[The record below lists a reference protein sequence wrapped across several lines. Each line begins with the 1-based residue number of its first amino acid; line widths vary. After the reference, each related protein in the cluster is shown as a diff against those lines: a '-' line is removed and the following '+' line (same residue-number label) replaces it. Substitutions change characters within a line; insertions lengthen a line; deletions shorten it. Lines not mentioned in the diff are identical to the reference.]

1 MMDKISEIANRQLTD
16 FRNTTPGMCFSEK
29 AFTLKISEAYAV
41 QDAMVNLR
49 VNDGDSVIGYKIGCT
64 GPGTTKLFG
73 IQGPIRGTLFK
84 AEMHSDGARIKENQF
99 CNLAVEAEMAIEM
112 GQNGQIASVFPAIEL
127 HNYIFRGPTKS
138 LAELVANNG
147 LNKGIVLSKYEW
159 WNFSAQFEKKS
170 TLSLEINEIEVDFGD
185 LWPMAGGPSSSLD
198 WLHSHLAE
206 YNKKL
211 SQGDIILGGTALGLH
226 RVQSGQSISVKVD
239 GEIAVQ
245 CFVK

>member
-1 MMDKISEIANRQLTD
+1 MSFDIYKLAKRQLSD
-16 FRNTTPGMCFSEK
+16 FRLMSPGTCFEDPTFQLDEK
-29 AFTLKISEAYAV
+29 SAYLL
-41 QDAMVNLR
+41 QDEVMRLR
-49 VNDGDSVIGYKIGCT
+49 TKQGERVAGYKVGCT
-64 GPGTTKLFG
+64 GSGTTRLFG
-73 IQGPIRGTLFK
+73 IAGPIRGTLF
-84 AEMHSDGARIKENQF
+84 ENELHSNGVELEYHSF

-112 GQNGQIASVFPAIEL
+112 GQNGQIASVFPVIEL
-127 HNYIFRGPTKS
+127 HNYIFRGLTKS

-159 WNFSAQFEKKS
+159 WNFSTQFEKKS

-211 SQGDIILGGTALGLH
+211 SQVDI
-226 RVQSGQSISVKVD
+226 V
-239 GEIAVQ
+239 
-245 CFVK
+245 

>member
-1 MMDKISEIANRQLTD
+1 M
-16 FRNTTPGMCFSEK
+16 
-29 AFTLKISEAYAV
+29 
-41 QDAMVNLR
+41 
-49 VNDGDSVIGYKIGCT
+49 
-64 GPGTTKLFG
+64 
-73 IQGPIRGTLFK
+73 
-84 AEMHSDGARIKENQF
+84 
-99 CNLAVEAEMAIEM
+99 
-112 GQNGQIASVFPAIEL
+112 
-127 HNYIFRGPTKS
+127 
-138 LAELVANNG
+138 VANNG

-185 LWPMAGGPSSSLD
+185 LWQMAGGPSSSLD

>member
-49 VNDGDSVIGYKIGCT
+49 VNDGDSVIRYKIGCT

-112 GQNGQIASVFPAIEL
+112 GQNGQIASVFPVIEL

-159 WNFSAQFEKKS
+159 WNFSTQFEEKS
-170 TLSLEINEIEVDFGD
+170 TLSLEINKIEVDFGD
-185 LWPMAGGPSSSLD
+185 LWPMAEGPSSSLD

-211 SQGDIILGGTALGLH
+211 SQGDIVLGGTALGLH
-226 RVQSGQSISVKVD
+226 LVQSEQCISVKVD
-239 GEIAVQ
+239 GEVAVQ

>member
-1 MMDKISEIANRQLTD
+1 
-16 FRNTTPGMCFSEK
+16 
-29 AFTLKISEAYAV
+29 
-41 QDAMVNLR
+41 
-49 VNDGDSVIGYKIGCT
+49 
-64 GPGTTKLFG
+64 
-73 IQGPIRGTLFK
+73 
-84 AEMHSDGARIKENQF
+84 
-99 CNLAVEAEMAIEM
+99 
-112 GQNGQIASVFPAIEL
+112 
-127 HNYIFRGPTKS
+127 
-138 LAELVANNG
+138 LVANNG

-159 WNFSAQFEKKS
+159 WNFSTQFEDKS

-211 SQGDIILGGTALGLH
+211 SQGDIVLGGTALGLH

-239 GEIAVQ
+239 GEVAVQ